1 MIASFLILALLGV
14 VSVILWIAW
23 WLMADLFGRSA
34 PAVLAPTVARVEQRP
49 LSGSAKRT
57 AISH

>member
-14 VSVILWIAW
+14 VSVIFWITW
-23 WLMADLFGRSA
+23 WLMADLFAGST
-34 PAVLAPTVARVEQRP
+34 PAVQAPTVTSVEQRP
-49 LSGSAKRT
+49 LSGSNKRA